1 MRRIVLLLIAAMVI
15 AVLPAMAVAQVFD
28 EEAAL
33 LREKADGLAGSDA
46 AEWEASL
53 VDFEAAL
60 ADLKTAAPDLDY
72 AALDAAIA
80 DLHTAIDG
88 GDISE
93 IEAAG
98 AAVAAEAAA
107 VADEAEAA
115 GVEVPAGVGT
125 GSEVPTSPN
134 AALLAIAGILALL
147 AGGALA
153 LRWSSAR
160 R

>member
-1 MRRIVLLLIAAMVI
+1 MKRIVLLLIAAMVL
-15 AVLPAMAVAQVFD
+15 ALLPAMAVAQVFD
-28 EEAAL
+28 DEEAL
-33 LREKADGLAGSDA
+33 LREKADGLGGSDA

-60 ADLKTAAPDLDY
+60 AELKVVAPDLDY
-72 AALDAAIA
+72 AALDAALA

-98 AAVAAEAAA
+98 AVVAAEAAA
-107 VADEAEAA
+107 VADAAEAA
-115 GVEVPAGVGT
+115 GVEVPEGVGT
-125 GSEVPTSPN
+125 GSEVPNPPN

-147 AGGALA
+147 AGGAIA
-153 LRWSSAR
+153 LRWSAAR